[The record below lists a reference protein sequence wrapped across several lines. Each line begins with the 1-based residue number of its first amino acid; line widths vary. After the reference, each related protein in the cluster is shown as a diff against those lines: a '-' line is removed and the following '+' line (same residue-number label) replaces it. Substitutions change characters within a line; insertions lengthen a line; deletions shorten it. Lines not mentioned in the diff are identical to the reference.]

1 MDSKLLLVKAITL
14 LYRESQIGNPDTSS
28 IPLVKELISNIK
40 TADGLMSSDFGKDV
54 ITSLRETVRWMM
66 ENGPKHIYDKEEL
79 LQRLRMNVNG
89 DDNIYTA
96 LKQGINIDHSEEEL
110 PLLIKSY
117 RSSLLDYRNRVGVK
131 DILRQYNTKFAFQE
145 ETVDWKNI
153 VADLRETLKPY
164 EIALRGEANE
174 AHPATVS
181 SIDFSDLESLK
192 KVMSEAAAELDERGV
207 MRLGWQGFCRMFG
220 HNYGMRRG
228 EFILVGAL
236 QHNFKSDWCLNTMRQ
251 VALYNKPFLRDPKKK
266 PALLRISFENSAQHD
281 ISSWYKEFYENE
293 TKTPIDMRDINPV
306 DAAQVVFERMQVN
319 GFHILYRHMDP
330 TEFTY
335 RDLFDML
342 DQMEKDG
349 YEIHAVWCDYLN
361 MMNKRG
367 CNQGPAGFEIRDLFR
382 RVRNYTMKRGITFIT
397 PHQLSTEAKSLTRM
411 GVDNFVQTI
420 ANKGYWD
427 SCRTI
432 DQEVDMEIYL
442 HIEKVN
448 GESYL
453 TAQVGKHR
461 KITRTPLVDQY
472 TVYKFEPY
480 GICDD
485 IGGPDMSRRTV
496 GGGTAAEGGAAAW
509 FSMAA

>member
-14 LYRESQIGNPDTSS
+14 LYRETQIGNPDTSS
-28 IPLVKELISNIK
+28 IPLVKELIGTIK

-54 ITSLRETVRWMM
+54 ITSLRETVRWMI
-66 ENGPKHIYDKEEL
+66 ENGVKYTYDREEL

-96 LKQGINIDHSEEEL
+96 LKQGIVKDHSDEEIL
-110 PLLIKSY
+110 IVIKSY
-117 RSSLLDYRNRVGVK
+117 RATLLDHRNRLGVK
-131 DILRQYNTKFAFQE
+131 DILRQYNTRLAFQE

-153 VADLRETLKPY
+153 VSDLREILQPF
-164 EIALRGEANE
+164 EQALRGEAE
-174 AHPATVS
+174 ALHPAMVS
-181 SIDFSDLESLK
+181 AIDFSDLESLK
-192 KVMSEAAAELDERGV
+192 QVMSEAVSELDERGI

-236 QHNFKSDWCLNTMRQ
+236 QHNFKSDWTLNTMRQ
-251 VALYNKPFLRDPKKK
+251 VAIFNKPYLKDPTKK
-266 PALLRISFENSAQHD
+266 PALLRISFENSASHD
-281 ISSWYKEFYENE
+281 IASWYKEFYENQ

-306 DAAQVVFERMQVN
+306 EAAEVVFERMQVN
-319 GFHILYRHMDP
+319 GYHILYRHIDP
-330 TEFTY
+330 TEFTF
-335 RDLFDML
+335 RDMFDML
-342 DQMEKDG
+342 DQLQNEG
-349 YEIHAVWCDYLN
+349 YEIHAIWCDYLN
-361 MMNKRG
+361 MMCKRG
-367 CNQGPAGFEIRDLFR
+367 CNTGPAGFEVRDLFR

-411 GVDNFVQTI
+411 GVEDFVKTI

-472 TVYKFEPY
+472 TVYKFEPW

-485 IGGPDMSRRTV
+485 VGGPDMSRRSV
-496 GGGTAAEGGAAAW
+496 GGSTSHEGGAPAW
-509 FSMAA
+509 FSTAV